1 MTVEVTLGIRRCEQ
15 LATIFR
21 AVASAN
27 RLSETLAKAYQPHHT
42 IASQLAATLARNE
55 PGTVRQLAMC
65 LSRPVYRTERELGQG
80 LLATPPSLR
89 VSANTT
95 KRTWLMAEWTSLAEC
110 RLAVRIQRSLAPAR
124 PDLAHVGSVL
134 LT

>member
-42 IASQLAATLARNE
+42 IASQLAATLGRMNQAQFTGLNTNVALASQKLAKAYQPHHTIASQLAATLARNE
-55 PGTVRQLAMC
+55 PGAVRQLAMG

-80 LLATPPSLR
+80 LLATPPS
-89 VSANTT
+89 
-95 KRTWLMAEWTSLAEC
+95 
-110 RLAVRIQRSLAPAR
+110 
-124 PDLAHVGSVL
+124 H
-134 LT
+134 